1 MAVRYSPAFRKVA
14 GPAWDMFKSTV
25 TSPGFVVPGALMAAG
40 AGANM
45 MRDVIGDAIE
55 AKRKAESYKAM
66 VAAHPTLKGKP
77 EKELRSIYNSVYN
90 INPHMAKDP
99 LVAGAIIDRIYTRQG
114 MHGGSE
120 ATSNQGLLETAQE
133 LSGIRQSVSGALKS
147 EFDVASKRKMD
158 FARGGEVA
166 GKLWGDAYNS
176 AMKEH
181 GEVAALNRQ
190 LDSIQQR
197 TADEARKRTLADF
210 ERTTG
215 MKPTAQAL
223 SDIRT
228 LAALHGNPEI
238 QKFRQDI
245 AAQQEALRAARAA
258 GHAAGRQE
266 ILNTGHLGHH
276 GGASSHPPV
285 SRAHPVGSH
294 QRANEVAQSIVDR
307 MGFGKHDEKQSSS
320 QQAPSGMQRFMA
332 RFGKKS

>member
-147 EFDVASKRKMD
+147 EFDVASKRKTD

-166 GKLWGDAYNS
+166 GTLWGNAYRS
-176 AMKEH
+176 TMEER
-181 GEVAALNRQ
+181 GALAESKKQ
-190 LDSIQQR
+190 
-197 TADEARKRTLADF
+197 LADF
-210 ERTTG
+210 RQRAVDEDRRRAVADFKRITG
-215 MKPTAQAL
+215 KDPTEATL
-223 SDIRT
+223 HEIRT
-228 LAALHGNPEI
+228 MGQLYDNPDL

-320 QQAPSGMQRFMA
+320 QQVPSGMQRFMA